1 MSSLITFIAIRAA
14 LTPADADHRFGHGK
28 AEALAGVAQAGFI
41 AASAGGLLL
50 TVADRFLH
58 PRPVQQ
64 EMVGAVVSAIAI
76 VLTFGLML
84 FQGHV
89 VRRTGSLADHRR
101 PRALHHRLRH
111 QHRRRRRHLAVEPV
125 RRADDRSRGGGR
137 RGALSRLGRLAR
149 SAGTSID
156 VLMDRELPDEDRQ
169 RILDIVRRHPGVRS
183 VHDLRTRSSGLH
195 QFIQLHL
202 VLHPTMSLGRA
213 HVISDS
219 VEAAIREAFPQAEVI
234 VHIDPW
240 DDAPP
245 PVRRMTAHPSFVV
258 EDQSAVIAALEKRLA
273 PAKRIDTHGAVVFLS
288 GDRAYKLK
296 RAVKFPYMDFSTAE
310 RRARHVRGR
319 GRDQPAAGARDL
331 SRRRARCGP
340 SRGED
345 ATGSS

>member
-1 MSSLITFIAIRAA
+1 MVDTNPVPLTSTPADTPRLMRWASIASMSVATVLIAAKTGAWLVTDSVSMLSSLIDSSLDLVSSLITFIAIRAA

-89 VRRTGSLADHRR
+89 VRRTGSLAVTAD
-101 PRALHHRLRH
+101 RAHYTTDFVTNIAVGIGIWLSSRLAEPMID
-111 QHRRRRRHLAVEPV
+111 LAVAV
-125 RRADDRSRGGGR
+125 GVAFYLGSGAWHIGR
-137 RGALSRLGRLAR
+137 HA
-149 SAGTSID
+149 ID
-156 VLMDRELPDEDRQ
+156 VLMDRELPNEDRR
-169 RILDIVRRHPGVRS
+169 RILEIVRRHPGVRS
-183 VHDLRTRSSGLH
+183 VHDLRTRSSGLN

-245 PVRRMTAHPSFVV
+245 PADS
-258 EDQSAVIAALEKRLA
+258 
-273 PAKRIDTHGAVVFLS
+273 
-288 GDRAYKLK
+288 
-296 RAVKFPYMDFSTAE
+296 
-310 RRARHVRGR
+310 
-319 GRDQPAAGARDL
+319 
-331 SRRRARCGP
+331 
-340 SRGED
+340 
-345 ATGSS
+345 

>member
-1 MSSLITFIAIRAA
+1 MVDTNPVPLTSTPAHAPRLMRWASIASMSVATVLIAAKTGAWLITDSVSMLSSLIDSALDLVSSLITFVAIRMA

-58 PRPVQQ
+58 PRPVQE
-64 EMVGAVVSAIAI
+64 EMVGAVVSAVAI

-89 VRRTGSLADHRR
+89 VRRTRSLAITAD
-101 PRALHHRLRH
+101 RAHYTTDFVTNIAVGIGIWASSRFAEPMID
-111 QHRRRRRHLAVEPV
+111 LAVAV
-125 RRADDRSRGGGR
+125 GVAFYLGLGAWHIGR
-137 RGALSRLGRLAR
+137 YA
-149 SAGTSID
+149 ID
-156 VLMDRELPDEDRQ
+156 VLMDRELPTEDRR
-169 RILDIVRRHPGVRS
+169 RILQIVRRHPGVRS

-219 VEAAIREAFPQAEVI
+219 VETAVREAFPQAEVI

-240 DDAPP
+240 DD
-245 PVRRMTAHPSFVV
+245 T
-258 EDQSAVIAALEKRLA
+258 LT
-273 PAKRIDTHGAVVFLS
+273 PAEA
-288 GDRAYKLK
+288 
-296 RAVKFPYMDFSTAE
+296 
-310 RRARHVRGR
+310 
-319 GRDQPAAGARDL
+319 
-331 SRRRARCGP
+331 
-340 SRGED
+340 
-345 ATGSS
+345 

>member
-1 MSSLITFIAIRAA
+1 MVDTNPVPLTSTPAGTPRLMRWASIASMSVATVLIAAKTGAWLVTDSVSMLSSLIDSSLDLVSSLITFIAIRAA

-64 EMVGAVVSAIAI
+64 EMVGAVVSAVAI

-89 VRRTGSLADHRR
+89 VRRTGSLAITAD
-101 PRALHHRLRH
+101 RAHYTTDFVTNIAVGIGIWLSSRFAEPLID
-111 QHRRRRRHLAVEPV
+111 LAVAV
-125 RRADDRSRGGGR
+125 GVAFYLGSGAWHIGR
-137 RGALSRLGRLAR
+137 H
-149 SAGTSID
+149 SID
-156 VLMDRELPDEDRQ
+156 VLMDRELPNEDRR
-169 RILDIVRRHPGVRS
+169 RILEIVRRHPGVRS
-183 VHDLRTRSSGLH
+183 VHDLRTRSSGLN

-240 DDAPP
+240 DDAP
-245 PVRRMTAHPSFVV
+245 
-258 EDQSAVIAALEKRLA
+258 A
-273 PAKRIDTHGAVVFLS
+273 PT
-288 GDRAYKLK
+288 
-296 RAVKFPYMDFSTAE
+296 
-310 RRARHVRGR
+310 
-319 GRDQPAAGARDL
+319 
-331 SRRRARCGP
+331 
-340 SRGED
+340 GEP
-345 ATGSS
+345 

>member
-1 MSSLITFIAIRAA
+1 MVDTNPVPLTSTPADTPRLMRWASIASMSVATVLIAAKTGAWLVTDSVSMLSSLIDSSLDLVSSLITFIAIRAA

-89 VRRTGSLADHRR
+89 VRRTGSLAVTAD
-101 PRALHHRLRH
+101 RAHYTTDFVTNIAVGIGIWLSSRLAEPMID
-111 QHRRRRRHLAVEPV
+111 LAVAV
-125 RRADDRSRGGGR
+125 GVAFYLGSGAWHIGR
-137 RGALSRLGRLAR
+137 HA
-149 SAGTSID
+149 ID
-156 VLMDRELPDEDRQ
+156 VLMDRELPNEDRR
-169 RILDIVRRHPGVRS
+169 RILEIVRRHPGVRS
-183 VHDLRTRSSGLH
+183 VHDLRTRSSGLN

-245 PVRRMTAHPSFVV
+245 PA
-258 EDQSAVIAALEKRLA
+258 
-273 PAKRIDTHGAVVFLS
+273 
-288 GDRAYKLK
+288 
-296 RAVKFPYMDFSTAE
+296 
-310 RRARHVRGR
+310 
-319 GRDQPAAGARDL
+319 
-331 SRRRARCGP
+331 
-340 SRGED
+340 D
-345 ATGSS
+345 A

>member
-1 MSSLITFIAIRAA
+1 MVDTNPVPLTSTPAHAPRLMRWASIASMSVATVLIAAKTGAWLITDSVSMLSSLIDSALDLVSSLITFVAIRTA

-64 EMVGAVVSAIAI
+64 EMVGAIVSAIAI

-84 FQGHV
+84 FQAHV
-89 VRRTGSLADHRR
+89 VRRTGSLAITAD
-101 PRALHHRLRH
+101 RAHYTTDFVTNIAVGIGIWLSSRFAEPMID
-111 QHRRRRRHLAVEPV
+111 LAVAV
-125 RRADDRSRGGGR
+125 GVAFYLGSGAWHIGR
-137 RGALSRLGRLAR
+137 HA
-149 SAGTSID
+149 ID
-156 VLMDRELPDEDRQ
+156 VLMDRELPNEDRR
-169 RILDIVRRHPGVRS
+169 RILEIVRRHPGVRS
-183 VHDLRTRSSGLH
+183 VHDLRTRSSGLN

-240 DDAPP
+240 DDTPP
-245 PVRRMTAHPSFVV
+245 PADS
-258 EDQSAVIAALEKRLA
+258 
-273 PAKRIDTHGAVVFLS
+273 
-288 GDRAYKLK
+288 
-296 RAVKFPYMDFSTAE
+296 
-310 RRARHVRGR
+310 
-319 GRDQPAAGARDL
+319 
-331 SRRRARCGP
+331 
-340 SRGED
+340 
-345 ATGSS
+345 

>member
-1 MSSLITFIAIRAA
+1 MVDTNRVPLTSTPADTPRLMRWASIASMSVATVLIAAKTGAWLVTDSVSMLSSLIDSSLDLVSSLITFIAIRAA

-89 VRRTGSLADHRR
+89 VRRTGSLAVTAD
-101 PRALHHRLRH
+101 RAHYTTDFVTNIAVGIGIWLSSRLAEPMID
-111 QHRRRRRHLAVEPV
+111 LAVAV
-125 RRADDRSRGGGR
+125 GVAFYLGSGAWHIGR
-137 RGALSRLGRLAR
+137 HA
-149 SAGTSID
+149 ID
-156 VLMDRELPDEDRQ
+156 VLMDRELPNEDRR
-169 RILDIVRRHPGVRS
+169 RILEIVRRHPGVRS
-183 VHDLRTRSSGLH
+183 VHDLRTRSSGLN

-245 PVRRMTAHPSFVV
+245 PVDS
-258 EDQSAVIAALEKRLA
+258 
-273 PAKRIDTHGAVVFLS
+273 
-288 GDRAYKLK
+288 
-296 RAVKFPYMDFSTAE
+296 
-310 RRARHVRGR
+310 
-319 GRDQPAAGARDL
+319 
-331 SRRRARCGP
+331 
-340 SRGED
+340 
-345 ATGSS
+345 

>member
-1 MSSLITFIAIRAA
+1 MVDTNPVPLTATPADTPRLMRWASIASMSVASVLIAAKTGAWLITDSVSMLSSLIDSALDLVSSLITFVAIRMA

-64 EMVGAVVSAIAI
+64 ELVGAAVSTVAI

-84 FQGHV
+84 FQGQV
-89 VRRTGSLADHRR
+89 VKRTGSLAISAD
-101 PRALHHRLRH
+101 RAHYTTDFVTNIAVGIGLWLSVRFAEPMVD
-111 QHRRRRRHLAVEPV
+111 LAVAV
-125 RRADDRSRGGGR
+125 GVALYLGSGAWHIGR
-137 RGALSRLGRLAR
+137 HA
-149 SAGTSID
+149 ID
-156 VLMDRELPDEDRQ
+156 VLMDRELPAEERGK
-169 RILDIVRRHPGVRS
+169 ILEVVRRHPGVRS

-219 VEAAIREAFPQAEVI
+219 VETTIREAFPQAEVI

-240 DDAPP
+240 DDEPP
-245 PVRRMTAHPSFVV
+245 A
-258 EDQSAVIAALEKRLA
+258 
-273 PAKRIDTHGAVVFLS
+273 
-288 GDRAYKLK
+288 
-296 RAVKFPYMDFSTAE
+296 
-310 RRARHVRGR
+310 
-319 GRDQPAAGARDL
+319 
-331 SRRRARCGP
+331 
-340 SRGED
+340 
-345 ATGSS
+345 